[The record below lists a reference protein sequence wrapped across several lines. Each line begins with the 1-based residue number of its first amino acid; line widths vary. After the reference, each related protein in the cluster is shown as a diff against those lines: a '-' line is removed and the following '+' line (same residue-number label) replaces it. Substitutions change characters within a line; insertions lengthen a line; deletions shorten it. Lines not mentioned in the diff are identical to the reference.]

1 MEFIFEY
8 GMFLAK
14 VLTVVFGILGVLIT
28 AVSLLNKQSDSKK
41 GVLEINQLNE
51 QYENMSETLL
61 LSSLNSHE
69 QKLKLKELREGK
81 KKKSKSEKLLAKSSK
96 HDIKPKKKVYI
107 IDFNGDVRA
116 TEVDNLREEVT
127 AITTQASS
135 SDEVVVRLESGG
147 GTVHGYGL
155 AASQLDRLKKKGIA
169 LTVCVD
175 KVAASGGYAMA
186 CVADQI
192 LAAPFAMIG
201 SIGVVAQLPNFNRL
215 MKKNDIDFEMLT
227 AGEYKRTLT
236 LFGENT
242 QKGREKFVEDLED
255 IHDLFKEYVHE
266 RRPAMDMASVATGEV
281 WLGARAKELNLVDSI
296 QTSDEYIGDCIDES
310 DVFEIKYVIKKS
322 LIDRLGIAA
331 ETSLDRLFS
340 KWWARLTQGTERS
353 F

>member
-14 VLTVVFGILGVLIT
+14 VLTVVFGIVGVLIT
-28 AVSLLNKQSDSKK
+28 LISLLNKQSDSKK
-41 GVLEINQLNE
+41 GVLEINQLNQ

-69 QKLKLKELREGK
+69 QKLKLKELREDK
-81 KKKSKSEKLLAKSSK
+81 KKKSKSEKLLAKSAK
-96 HDIKPKKKVYI
+96 HDMKPKKKVYI
-107 IDFNGDVRA
+107 IDFKGDVRA

-201 SIGVVAQLPNFNRL
+201 SIGVVAQLPNFSRL
-215 MKKNDIDFEMLT
+215 MKK
-227 AGEYKRTLT
+227 K
-236 LFGENT
+236 
-242 QKGREKFVEDLED
+242 
-255 IHDLFKEYVHE
+255 
-266 RRPAMDMASVATGEV
+266 
-281 WLGARAKELNLVDSI
+281 
-296 QTSDEYIGDCIDES
+296 
-310 DVFEIKYVIKKS
+310 
-322 LIDRLGIAA
+322 
-331 ETSLDRLFS
+331 
-340 KWWARLTQGTERS
+340 
-353 F
+353 